1 MQRLRR
7 LLAFCLVI
15 LLEGYYSGG
24 GLFKCGVVAAE
35 ETASPTITTGYPP
48 CWIRKAQWT
57 ILNQKE
63 AQKFSIE

>member
-24 GLFKCGVVAAE
+24 GGLFKCGVVAAE
-35 ETASPTITTGYPP
+35 ETPTPTITTGYPP

-63 AQKFSIE
+63 AQKFS